1 MLQTRATM
9 VVSFAPSAGI
19 SKSFPARVFL
29 SKSSKF
35 NVITSTPSGTANW
48 NSEVLIPGLSFKF

>member
-1 MLQTRATM
+1 M